1 MRIYILNPAVLTA
14 IRGRTST
21 TIVLRE
27 RGGQQIELVFTSLKA
42 MGLFADDIDASIEA
56 MEDGRAG
63 VIWQSPRL
71 AQSLEQL
78 ARTLYADPLQ
88 DAGVIERPAFLA
100 PQPMIRRATAPKV
113 VVADRPAPLPAP
125 EPEPPPAPPAPTPA
139 PPPAAKPKAKPSL
152 TPDDS
157 HPVPGKPLPRR

>member
-1 MRIYILNPAVLTA
+1 MRIYILNPSVLTA

-21 TIVLRE
+21 TIILRE

-42 MGLFADDIDASIEA
+42 MGLFADDIDASVEA

-71 AQSLEQL
+71 SQSLEQL
-78 ARTLYADPLQ
+78 ARTLYSDPLQ

-100 PQPMIRRATAPKV
+100 PQPVIRRAAPPVRTAP
-113 VVADRPAPLPAP
+113 
-125 EPEPPPAPPAPTPA
+125 PPPAPAPQPPTVTVSERAA
-139 PPPAAKPKAKPSL
+139 PPPPAPAPKTKTEEDA
-152 TPDDS
+152 
-157 HPVPGKPLPRR
+157 HPMPGKPAPRR